1 MCGQNKKNK
10 PKPLHLPKPQLYG
23 HRGTEYG
30 SIASSFRGNLKDL
43 SSAADLEN
51 LVIILKPPVPDLYS
65 PFCFTGTPDLL
76 LKLNLNQKKRLYFNF
91 IKLFSDITLASV

>member
-51 LVIILKPPVPDLYS
+51 LVIILK
-65 PFCFTGTPDLL
+65 TPCTRLVQPLL
-76 LKLNLNQKKRLYFNF
+76 FHWNTRPSFKVKFKPEKKIIF
-91 IKLFSDITLASV
+91 